1 MNPVTRPHFVAVDDR
16 AKYLMLKIGSIILD
30 VPFFQAALAGYSD
43 YAMRIVARDCGAPL
57 VFAGAMLAKGV
68 IHPRVFTNPLF
79 GPGDDEHPV
88 GAQLLGDEP
97 ETMAKAAK
105 VLRQMGYDLIDLNFA
120 CPTPKVI
127 NRHRG
132 GFLLTDPDKAM
143 DIYTAV
149 REAVD
154 CPVTI
159 KLRTGFDERYIDNFR
174 EIVSRAV
181 AGKVD
186 ALIVHPRTVCQR
198 FTGKAN
204 WQFLSEVKKRFPRT
218 TIIGSGDLFS
228 VDTIINNMKTSGVDG
243 MSIARGAIGN
253 PWIFS
258 QLRYGSDFIA
268 PTLGEQGQI
277 ISKHFN
283 LVCKLYGNEK
293 GIMHFRKFA
302 IAYCKLHPQRKKAQK
317 ALVSAKTAE
326 EFLAVVKQWYGV
338 CDSSL

>member
-1 MNPVTRPHFVAVDDR
+1 
-16 AKYLMLKIGSIILD
+16 MLKIGKIILD
-30 VPFFQAALAGYSD
+30 APFFQASLAGYSD

-57 VFAGAMLAKGV
+57 TFAGAMLAKGV
-68 IHPRVFTNPLF
+68 IHPRVFNNPLF

-88 GAQLLGDEP
+88 GAQLLGEDP

-127 NRHRG
+127 NRQRG

-143 DIYTAV
+143 EIYNAV
-149 REAVD
+149 REVVD

-159 KLRTGFDERYIDNFR
+159 KMRTGFDEKSIDDFW
-174 EIVSRAV
+174 EIASRAV
-181 AGKVD
+181 TGKVD
-186 ALIVHPRTVCQR
+186 ALIVHPRTVSQR

-204 WQFLSEVKKRFPRT
+204 WQFLPEVKKRFPRT
-218 TIIGSGDLFS
+218 TIIGSGDLFK
-228 VDTIINNMKTSGVDG
+228 VDTILNNMKTAGVDG
-243 MSIARGAIGN
+243 VAIARGAIGN

-258 QLRYGSDFIA
+258 QLRAGNGNII
-268 PTLGEQGQI
+268 PTLKEQAMV

-283 LVCKLYGNEK
+283 IVCKLYGEEK
-293 GIMHFRKFA
+293 GVMHFRKFA

-317 ALVSAKTAE
+317 AFSIVKSAD
-326 EFLAVVKQWYGV
+326 EFSAVVQQWYG
-338 CDSSL
+338 L